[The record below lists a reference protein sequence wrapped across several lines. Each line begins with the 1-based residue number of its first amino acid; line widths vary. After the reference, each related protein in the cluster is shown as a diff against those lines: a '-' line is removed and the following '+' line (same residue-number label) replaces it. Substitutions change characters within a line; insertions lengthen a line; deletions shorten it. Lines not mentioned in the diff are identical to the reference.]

1 MVCAAAGKSLSVAS
15 NAMRMLLSVGPDA
28 IGDAIAGASVGGGAT
43 WLVMGA
49 AAGAVSTTFSGGD
62 GGDGGGRAARA
73 RAEPLATRLDA
84 LVVDALV
91 GLVGLVTFG
100 LHLNAPLRRRGRA
113 VR

>member
-1 MVCAAAGKSLSVAS
+1 MVCAAAGKSLSVSS

-62 GGDGGGRAARA
+62 GGDGAG
-73 RAEPLATRLDA
+73 
-84 LVVDALV
+84 
-91 GLVGLVTFG
+91 
-100 LHLNAPLRRRGRA
+100 RRRLGRLGTA
-113 VR
+113 VLGGSFEGGAGGVRLSGTSRWPPASMLSSST